1 LDFEFSLSAFGFTLH
16 EEPSLLIMQEKAT
29 RFQNGKIVRSEE
41 PLNLEMPFESL
52 DGFVTPTKSFYVR
65 THFPIPKIDR
75 NKWRLRIE
83 GEVEKPFQ
91 LSYQDLLK
99 LESTKIPATLECAGN
114 NRNLLDQ
121 KVKGVQW
128 GLGAVGNAEWTGVS
142 LSILLDRAG
151 VKAGAKEV
159 ILEGADSGHIDDPKG
174 PAGGVKF
181 ARSIPLTKA
190 RNDVLLAYKMNDA
203 DLPREHGFP
212 LRAIVPGW
220 YAVASI
226 KWLERIIVTDE
237 PFAGYYQTLD
247 YAYWKRRGE
256 LAELVP
262 LSQLQIKAE
271 IARPREGEVVRANSN
286 VCVHGAAWTGDGEI
300 TKVELSTDA
309 GSTWIEA
316 KLIGESQPNAWR
328 LWEFNWQ
335 SPAKPGKRTLIA
347 RATDSK
353 GRTQPTQRDPDR
365 GTYMINHLLPVTV
378 QVQ

>member
-1 LDFEFSLSAFGFTLH
+1 
-16 EEPSLLIMQEKAT
+16 MQEKAT
-29 RFQNGKIVRSEE
+29 RFQNGKIVRSED

-83 GEVEKPFQ
+83 GEVEKPFE
-91 LSYQDLLK
+91 LSYEDLIK
-99 LESTKIPATLECAGN
+99 LEGRTIPATLECAGN
-114 NRNLLDQ
+114 NRGLLDQ

-128 GLGAVGNAEWTGVS
+128 GLGAVGNAKWTGVP
-142 LSILLDRAG
+142 LSILLERAG
-151 VKAGAKEV
+151 VKGSAREV
-159 ILEGADSGHIDDPKG
+159 ILEGADGGTLDDPKG
-174 PAGGVKF
+174 PAGELKF

-190 RNDVLLAYKMNDA
+190 REDVLLAYKINDV
-203 DLPREHGFP
+203 DLPPEHGFP
-212 LRAIVPGW
+212 VRAIVPGW

-226 KWLERIIVTDE
+226 KWLERIIVTDQ

-262 LSQLQIKAE
+262 LSELQIKAE
-271 IARPREGEVVRANSN
+271 IARPSEGEVVRANSN
-286 VCVHGAAWTGDGEI
+286 VRVHGAAWTGDGEI

-309 GSTWIEA
+309 GSTWTEA

-378 QVQ
+378 QFQ